1 MDWLI
6 YGFRVRKASGS
17 TQAPFPSA
25 YVGVEEDGR
34 WSCTLSGLFQALN
47 QILASLTRMASSAS
61 LPEPRRPAYR
71 RRGEDVEGRALQGQE
86 LGSEGLRGAGP
97 SQSLADPP
105 HVDDLR
111 SKTFRIN
118 NQALGEAQGYRGRE
132 SRQHT
137 TGRRQGRG
145 SPQPCPTS
153 DQVDA
158 TKMCNI
164 WGQTSRLLH
173 WAGLEI

>member
-1 MDWLI
+1 
-6 YGFRVRKASGS
+6 
-17 TQAPFPSA
+17 
-25 YVGVEEDGR
+25 
-34 WSCTLSGLFQALN
+34 
-47 QILASLTRMASSAS
+47 MASSAS

-118 NQALGEAQGYRGRE
+118 NQALGEAQGHRGGE
-132 SRQHT
+132 SKATHHGPQ
-137 TGRRQGRG
+137 TGTGEPSATPNLRSSGRHK
-145 SPQPCPTS
+145 
-153 DQVDA
+153 DV
-158 TKMCNI
+158 
-164 WGQTSRLLH
+164 
-173 WAGLEI
+173 